1 MLTQYFELFLFT
13 LKHTPATKDPPI
25 NLQKRKHARRKE
37 IIRFTHMCKE
47 EGRKKKKILCIQFSE
62 RTQDH
67 SCCFPPQWTP
77 SRPGFLFLLP
87 CVCCEFKRD
96 WIHMNLFSFS
106 HLEIPVFSTSFLRGK
121 AMDLCLSPLSQQ
133 YWQRSFSKTWK
144 WLRIESGFQEL

>member
-47 EGRKKKKILCIQFSE
+47 EGRKKEKDTVYSIQRADTRSFMLLSASVNSISSWFSFPSPLCM
-62 RTQDH
+62 
-67 SCCFPPQWTP
+67 
-77 SRPGFLFLLP
+77 L
-87 CVCCEFKRD
+87 